1 MTREIKF
8 RAWDKKTKTMSIG
21 FTLREIESDFGHQI
35 TTPDFFVVDECEIQQ
50 FTGLQDK
57 NGKDIYE
64 GDICRNHIYNT
75 LDKLHVVEWRDGV
88 FRKSLDQQG
97 PEWLAEKPMFV
108 FKPLYNSNLI
118 FSNDQIEVIGN
129 IYENPELLSHD

>member
-64 GDICRNHIYNT
+64 GDALRQKRRDNCFGKGEQEDI
-75 LDKLHVVEWRDGV
+75 VVIGSPEWYELSNLESG
-88 FRKSLDQQG
+88 G
-97 PEWLAEKPMFV
+97 PEGDYPIIE
-108 FKPLYNSNLI
+108 
-118 FSNDQIEVIGN
+118 QEVIGN
-129 IYENPELLSHD
+129 IYENPELLNHE